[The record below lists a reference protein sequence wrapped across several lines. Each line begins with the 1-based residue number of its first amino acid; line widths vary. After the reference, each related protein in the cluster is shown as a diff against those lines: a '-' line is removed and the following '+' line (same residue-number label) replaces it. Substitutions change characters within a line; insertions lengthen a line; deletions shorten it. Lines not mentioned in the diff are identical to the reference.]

1 MYVTQNQKQEDEG
14 VTNFGDLQLKIGNLE
29 EAKTHFRGLTAMIRG
44 RRGIHSL
51 GYEGLIAR
59 LLKAYAFSVLNPL
72 LC

>member
-1 MYVTQNQKQEDEG
+1 MYVTQNQKQG

-44 RRGIHSL
+44 RRGIQSL